1 MSVVSPEIKR
11 KGMLYLAHL
20 VDDLPSWAFLLYDHD
35 MFNLGMLEDFKVNI
49 VFSEKLSERLQEE
62 VTCFVCDWVEEN
74 PFWAF
79 GVDKQVSN

>member
-1 MSVVSPEIKR
+1 
-11 KGMLYLAHL
+11 
-20 VDDLPSWAFLLYDHD
+20 